1 MNNNQQNW
9 DLVIKPKR
17 HLLDINLKE
26 IWDYKD
32 LITLFVRRD
41 FVARYKQ
48 TILGP
53 LWFVIGPVI
62 STFMYALV
70 FNSIAKIPTDGAP
83 PVLFYL
89 TGIVGWNYFSAC
101 LFGTSATFTGNAGI
115 FGKVYFPRLTTPIAN
130 IISNLIQFGIQFAI
144 LLIFIIAYIYKGYA
158 VNYNIYALLF
168 PLYLVILAIIGLG
181 FGIIISALTTK
192 YRDLSNFMGFGVQL
206 WMYVT
211 PIIYPISAVP
221 EKFRIFVY
229 WNPIAPVIEA
239 FKFGILGIGSFDS
252 KGLIY
257 SSLFALFTLIIG
269 IILFNRVEKNF
280 MDTV

>member
-1 MNNNQQNW
+1 MNDIDTRW
-9 DLVIKPKR
+9 DLIIKPKR
-17 HLLDINLKE
+17 NLLDINLKE
-26 IWDYKD
+26 IWEYKD
-32 LITLFVRRD
+32 LISLFVRRD

-53 LWFVIGPVI
+53 LWFVIGPII

-70 FNSIAKIPTDGAP
+70 FNTIAKIPTDNAP

-101 LFGTSATFTGNAGI
+101 LFGTSSTFTGNAGI
-115 FGKVYFPRLTTPIAN
+115 FGKVYFPRLTAPIAN
-130 IISNLIQFGIQFAI
+130 IISNLIQFGIQFA
-144 LLIFIIAYIYKGYA
+144 LLLLFIIIYLLKGFTI
-158 VNYNIYALLF
+158 NYNLYALLF
-168 PLYLVILAIIGLG
+168 PFHLLILASIGLG

-192 YRDLSNFMGFGVQL
+192 YRDLTNFLGFGVQL

-211 PIIYPISAVP
+211 PIIYPVSAVP
-221 EKFRIFVY
+221 EKYRIFVY

-239 FKFGILGIGSFDS
+239 FKYGFIGTGTFSIQ
-252 KGLIY
+252 GLIY
-257 SSLFALFTLIIG
+257 SSVFAFVVLIIG
-269 IILFNRVEKNF
+269 IILFNNVEKNF